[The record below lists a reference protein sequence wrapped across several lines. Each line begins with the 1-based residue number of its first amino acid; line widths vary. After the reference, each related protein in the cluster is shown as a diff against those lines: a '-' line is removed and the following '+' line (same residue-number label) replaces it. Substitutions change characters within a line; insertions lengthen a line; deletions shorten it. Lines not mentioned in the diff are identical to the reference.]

1 MDREEILANV
11 PIFSELD
18 HKHLKRLSKLM
29 VPRSFKAGD
38 AIVHEKDQPAGFFVI
53 TSGKVEVV
61 RGGDVDKPQVLA
73 TLGPG
78 EFFGEM
84 ALFEGYP
91 RSATVRALE
100 DTECLVMTRWDF
112 RAELSTDAEI
122 AVAVLETVVRRLRE
136 LEARITE

>member
-1 MDREEILANV
+1 MDREEILNKV
-11 PIFSELD
+11 PIFAGLNRR
-18 HKHLKRLSKLM
+18 HLKRLSKLM
-29 VPRSFKAGD
+29 VPRSFKAGE

-61 RGGDVDKPQVLA
+61 RGGAGGKPQVLA

-84 ALFEGYP
+84 ALFEGQA
-91 RSATVRALE
+91 RSATVRTLE
-100 DTECLVMTRWDF
+100 DTECLAMTGWDF

-122 AVAVLETVVRRLRE
+122 AMAVLETVVHRLRV
-136 LEARITE
+136 LEARLTE